1 MKLLRFLVTFLIGI
15 VICLPKTSA
24 DSEIIN
30 LSLEESIILALNN
43 NRTIEQSKE
52 SRENAKWVLSR
63 TRRATGA
70 TFSWTAAA
78 NKLGGRDYETRSKTS
93 STNYEFGFDNTLK
106 FNYPLYTGGKNENSI
121 KSARYGLNSADLNL
135 ENSKQKIKYDT
146 TSAYYEILRCKDIID
161 TRQETVNNLMEHLKQ
176 VEVKF
181 ANGVVAHADVL
192 SSKVQLANAQQS
204 LITAQNDYDN
214 AIATLNNLIGLPM
227 DTVIIAKDEIPY
239 QKSDLKL
246 EDCLNYAFE
255 HRPDIFVADYAVKQA
270 ETNIESAKANRK
282 PQVNAVVSKTFNG
295 ESPFTDKHNE
305 SWTAG
310 LSMTWNLFDN
320 NVTAAQVHENE
331 ATVKRLQSAA
341 NQTRE
346 SVELDVRKAYNS
358 LKAAEKQIATTKI
371 AVSQAEEDYNIAQIK
386 YAEGVGINLE
396 VMDAQEKLTEARMNY
411 FTALYNYKK
420 SKAQLEKA
428 MGVPV
433 DIDALL
439 YVQAEQKNKSADEA
453 LNASAIERETEIL
466 EVELN
471 PAPTPFTSE

>member
-1 MKLLRFLVTFLIGI
+1 M

-52 SRENAKWVLSR
+52 SRENAKWILSR
-63 TRRATGA
+63 MRRATGA
-70 TFSWTAAA
+70 TFSWTAAT
-78 NKLGGRDYETRSKTS
+78 NKLGGKDYETRSKTS
-93 STNYEFGFDNTLK
+93 TENYEYGFDNTLRL
-106 FNYPLYTGGKNENSI
+106 NYPLYTGGRNENAI
-121 KSARYGLNSADLNL
+121 KSARYGLNSADLTL
-135 ENSKQKIKYDT
+135 ENSKQQIKYQT
-146 TSAYYEILRCKDIID
+146 TSAYYEILRCRDIIA
-161 TRQETVNNLMEHLKQ
+161 TQQETVNNLSEHLRQ
-176 VEVKF
+176 VEIKF
-181 ANGVVAHADVL
+181 TNGVVAHADVL

-204 LITAQNDYDN
+204 LIAAQNDYEN
-214 AIATLNNLIGLPM
+214 AIATLDNLIGLPM
-227 DTVIIAKDEIPY
+227 DTVIVVNDEIPY
-239 QKSDLKL
+239 QKIEINLEECLK
-246 EDCLNYAFE
+246 YAFE

-270 ETNIESAKANRK
+270 ETNIESAKSSKR
-282 PQVNAVVSKTFNG
+282 PQVNAVVAKTFNG
-295 ESPFTDKHNE
+295 ESPFTDKHSE

-320 NVTAAQVHENE
+320 NVTAAQIHENE
-331 ATVKRLQSAA
+331 ATVKRLQSAE
-341 NQTRE
+341 NQIRE

-358 LKAAEKQIATTKI
+358 LKAAEKQIVTMKI

-411 FTALYNYKK
+411 FNALYNYKV

-433 DIDALL
+433 DIDAMK
-439 YVQAEQKNKSADEA
+439 YVQAAQENKSSEEA
-453 LNASAIERETEIL
+453 LNMST
-466 EVELN
+466 VEWKTDVPN
-471 PAPTPFTSE
+471 